1 MTMFELKYQLSPNGP
16 YMEGG
21 EGGERAG
28 DEGSEAVTGG
38 GTGAGDY
45 QVLIENE
52 SYNFRKRFLAKGK
65 LKQTHLQRSCAA
77 ESVCTKIKGNFVWK
91 KTARVKVTIVCL
103 NLSLLPRSKMPS
115 KLIILICISTD
126 IGGYTFGKLF
136 KGPKLTKISPNKTYS
151 GMIGSFFLSI
161 ISVLLYESYVNNGN
175 NPFWNSYWPE
185 HKLLIYAI
193 LISFVSQIGDLVI
206 SYFKRKSKIKNTGKI
221 IPGHGGLL
229 DRIDG
234 MIFAIPFAF
243 ILFKL
248 L

>member
-1 MTMFELKYQLSPNGP
+1 MKNETLKRILSSLILIPI
-16 YMEGG
+16 
-21 EGGERAG
+21 AFFFILK
-28 DEGSEAVTGG
+28 GSIFFIFFIFVCF
-38 GTGAGDY
+38 
-45 QVLIENE
+45 LIT
-52 SYNFRKRFLAKGK
+52 SYEWHMMSKKKSYYLLGFIFLILSFLSAFIIRNDFIHNF
-65 LKQTHLQRSCAA
+65 
-77 ESVCTKIKGNFVWK
+77 I
-91 KTARVKVTIVCL
+91 
-103 NLSLLPRSKMPS
+103 
-115 KLIILICISTD
+115 LIILICISTD